1 MVKFSVYLNE
11 HVFVMLLQYSEV
23 EIRIYMAYQS
33 LVSRK
38 EQKTKMSST
47 IVNSDFSIN
56 ERRARIKKISRRH
69 FEMCFLNFFQ
79 KNRF

>member
-23 EIRIYMAYQS
+23 EIRIHMAYQT

-38 EQKTKMSST
+38 EQKTRMSST
-47 IVNSDFSIN
+47 IVNSDLRIN
-56 ERRARIKKISRRH
+56 ERRARIKKKSADDILKCV
-69 FEMCFLNFFQ
+69 F
-79 KNRF
+79 